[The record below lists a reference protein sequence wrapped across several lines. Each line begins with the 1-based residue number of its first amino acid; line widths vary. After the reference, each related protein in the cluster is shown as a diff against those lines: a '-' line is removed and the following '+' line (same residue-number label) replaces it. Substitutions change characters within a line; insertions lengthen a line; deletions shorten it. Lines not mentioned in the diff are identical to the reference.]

1 MLSYKK
7 MILQLAKTKAASELS
22 GGSGFIGEELE
33 MVARVYQKETSKVAK
48 AVLGVYPEVMAKLA
62 GGQ

>member
-1 MLSYKK
+1 
-7 MILQLAKTKAASELS
+7 
-22 GGSGFIGEELE
+22 

-48 AVLGVYPEVMAKLA
+48 AVLAVYPEVMAKLA